1 MTQENGM
8 RLIGGLK
15 WLALGLLA
23 LPLAVGAYMG
33 VNQLAGN
40 FHTVIPGELY
50 RSAQPS
56 AGDIAAYARQY
67 GIRTI
72 LNLRNERRS
81 EWYSEEAQA
90 AKKAGITLIDYP
102 ISSDDE
108 LPISKSQE
116 LAQLMANAQKPLLI
130 HCEHGANRTG
140 LASAIYVGAVKKD
153 SEAFAEFQLSP
164 FYGHVPVPGLG
175 RYEMYRSW
183 DDYEETI
190 GF

>member
-1 MTQENGM
+1 M
-8 RLIGGLK
+8 GLRRGLR
-15 WLALGLLA
+15 WLALGTFA
-23 LPLAVGAYMG
+23 VPVTVGAYMG

-56 AGDIAAYARQY
+56 GDDIAAYARQY
-67 GIRTI
+67 GIRSI
-72 LNLRNERRS
+72 LNLRNESRT
-81 EWYSEEAQA
+81 EWYRDEVDA
-90 AKKAGITLIDYP
+90 AKTAGITLIDFP
-102 ISSDDE
+102 ISSDKE

-116 LAQLMANAQKPLLI
+116 LARLMADAPKPLLI

-140 LASAIYVGAVKKD
+140 LASAIYVGAVKKF
-153 SEAFAEFQLSP
+153 SEAFSEFQLSP
-164 FYGHVPVPGLG
+164 FYGHVPIPGLG

-183 DDYEETI
+183 DDFEETI